1 VMDQATLRALVVD
14 SLEDQIAV
22 VDQTGAIVDVNSAW
36 EKFGLGNGLGP
47 EYASLGRNYLE
58 IARAAGERGD
68 TIAAEAA
75 RGIRDVLNGERAAFY
90 MEYPCHSPGTPRWFM
105 MRVTRL
111 KSDLERLFVIS
122 HHDITQRKLAEEHAE
137 YLALHDPLTGL
148 ANRRHFEGIL
158 RREWRQSA
166 RDRMPISLVIFDL
179 DCYKD
184 YNDDLG
190 HLAGDECLVVVSR
203 VLQTYCRR
211 PGDLA
216 VRFGGDE
223 LGLLLG
229 QTDLTDARR
238 IAEEVRSAVWN
249 KKLAYGNSRRI
260 TVSAG
265 VASMLPG
272 RNETEAALLREAD
285 NALYDAKRA
294 GRNRVMCRPHAV
306 LAAVNRDV

>member
-1 VMDQATLRALVVD
+1 MDQATLRALVVD

-22 VDQTGAIVDVNSAW
+22 VDQRGAIVDVNSAW

-58 IARAAGERGD
+58 IALAAGERGD

-75 RGIRDVLNGERAAFY
+75 RGIRDVLTGERAAFY
-90 MEYPCHSPGTPRWFM
+90 LEYPCHSPDTPRWFI
-105 MRVTRL
+105 MRMTRL
-111 KSDLERLFVIS
+111 KSDSERLFVIS
-122 HHDITQRKLAEEHAE
+122 HHDITQRKLAEQHAE

-148 ANRRHFEGIL
+148 ANRRHFEGML
-158 RREWRQSA
+158 HHEWRQSV
-166 RDRMPISLVIFDL
+166 RDQTPISLAIFDL

-184 YNDDLG
+184 YNDALG

-223 LGLLLG
+223 LGLLLA
-229 QTDLTDARR
+229 QTGLREARR
-238 IAEEVRSAVWN
+238 IAEEIRSAVWN
-249 KKLAYGNSRRI
+249 KQLAYGESKRI

-265 VASMLPG
+265 VASIIPL
-272 RNETEAALLREAD
+272 RNEAEDLLVREAD
-285 NALYDAKRA
+285 KALYEAKGA
-294 GRNRVMCRPHAV
+294 GRNRVVHRPHAV
-306 LAAVNRDV
+306 LPSDNRDV

>member
-1 VMDQATLRALVVD
+1 MDRATLRALVVD

-22 VDQTGAIVDVNSAW
+22 VDRTGAIVDVNSAW
-36 EKFGLGNGLGP
+36 EKFGLGNGLDP

-58 IARAAGERGD
+58 IARAAAERGD

-75 RGIRDVLNGERAAFY
+75 RGIRDVLKGERAAFY
-90 MEYPCHSPGTPRWFM
+90 LEYPCHSPETPRWFM

-111 KSDLERLFVIS
+111 KSDSERLFVIS
-122 HHDITQRKLAEEHAE
+122 HHDITQRKLAEQHAE

-158 RREWRQSA
+158 HREWRQGV
-166 RDRMPISLVIFDL
+166 REQTPISLAIFDL

-190 HLAGDECLVVVSR
+190 HLAGDECLIAVGR

-249 KKLAYGNSRRI
+249 KKLAYGNSRRM

-265 VASMLPG
+265 VASVIPG

-294 GRNRVMCRPHAV
+294 GRNRVMCRSHAV